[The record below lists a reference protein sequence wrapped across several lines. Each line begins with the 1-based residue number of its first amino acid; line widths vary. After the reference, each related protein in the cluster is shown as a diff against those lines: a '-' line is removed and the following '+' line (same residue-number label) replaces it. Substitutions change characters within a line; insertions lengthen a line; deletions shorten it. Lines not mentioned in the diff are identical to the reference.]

1 MGICSKVGGFY
12 IVPDV
17 GHPTPAYRERVW
29 SIIEM
34 KFRER
39 CPRNGYDAKT
49 GHYTGPTISH
59 VLEKLVK
66 LVEKGVVGRVPDK
79 SFGYGYRLKK

>member
-1 MGICSKVGGFY
+1 MVSAQKLGVLYSGLCR
-12 IVPDV
+12 PP
-17 GHPTPAYRERVW
+17 HPCLQGASVF
-29 SIIEM
+29 EM

-66 LVEKGVVGRVPDK
+66 LVEKGVVEKVPDE
-79 SFGYGYRLKK
+79 SFGYRYRLKK